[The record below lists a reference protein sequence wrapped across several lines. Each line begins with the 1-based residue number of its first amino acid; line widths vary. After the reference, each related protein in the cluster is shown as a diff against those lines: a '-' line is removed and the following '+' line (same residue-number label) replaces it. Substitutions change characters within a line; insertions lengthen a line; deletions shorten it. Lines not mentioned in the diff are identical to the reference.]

1 MAYKPK
7 VATVPEG
14 GTGLTSTTAYAVIC
28 GGTTSTSALQSIA
41 SVGTSGQVLTSN
53 GASALPTFQDA
64 AGGGL
69 TWTEVTGTSQSA
81 AVNNGYIANNAG
93 LVTINLPGTFAVGD
107 IVHVVGKGTGLWVL
121 DAPAGDTIHF
131 GNQDTSSGGTIT
143 ATHRYDAIQVI
154 GTVADTEWTVT
165 GVSQGNL
172 TVA

>member
-1 MAYKPK
+1 MAYKPRTLA
-7 VATVPEG
+7 VSEG
-14 GTGLTSTTAYAVIC
+14 GTSLTSATAYAVIC
-28 GGTTSTSALQSIA
+28 GGTTSTGAFQSIA
-41 SVGTSGQVLTSN
+41 GVGSSGQVLTSN
-53 GASALPTFQDA
+53 GAGALPTFQAA

-81 AVNNGYIANNAG
+81 AVNNGYIANNGG
-93 LVTINLPGTFAVGD
+93 LVTITLPGTFAVGD
-107 IVHVVGKGTGLWVL
+107 IVQVVGKGAGLWVL

-165 GVSQGNL
+165 GISQGNL